1 MVAIKIDVTQ
11 WVYKI
16 SYLQG
21 ILASN
26 LKVHDAKQVY
36 TVIIKY
42 FTCHNDLFRWVDL
55 LCVLVLMVLASGCAY
70 SPSTPV
76 LSSPLLENLQRPALK
91 DCSDYFV
98 DIDKAIVA
106 AAVVDAGALR
116 ITGYPYLRIN
126 RFLAS
131 FENLSY
137 SESRFNQWVDRL
149 QSLDQQA
156 RRFELANLP
165 EPVRHELH
173 QQYSFL
179 ISGEASLSEIVH
191 FCGQQLRD
199 TDMRNAGFKSDLL
212 RQLDYPDEYKTL
224 NRVLGLY
231 TISSIFVMNGVNNLA
246 DEVKETF
253 ATPLDELEVHG
264 DLHRYVPQTVSR
276 DHVQLTADEV
286 SKLIALSV
294 NNDLGIPEPSMEV
307 RQQLFATFAPV
318 IDVDTAD
325 EADRLGRPVW
335 QGGEFA
341 RIETDSPVLYTHVS
355 YVRFGQDILLQL
367 NYVMWFP
374 QRPKEGTFDILGG
387 HIDGITWRVTLGA
400 DGRPLI
406 YDAMHNC
413 GCYHMFFPASKL
425 RLKAMDEDVFEEA
438 PLVPQFAPEWNE
450 NRLVLRVESKTHY
463 LQRVSVAKTVKG
475 LTYSLSDYDQLR
487 SMQYDIDSRKSLF
500 AWDGLVRGTERA
512 ERWIL
517 WPMGI
522 PSPGAMRQWGQHAT
536 AFVGKRHFDDADLI
550 ERYFS
555 LESKE

>member
-1 MVAIKIDVTQ
+1 MI
-11 WVYKI
+11 
-16 SYLQG
+16 G
-21 ILASN
+21 
-26 LKVHDAKQVY
+26 
-36 TVIIKY
+36 KY
-42 FTCHNDLFRWVDL
+42 FTCYNDLFQRVSL
-55 LCVLVLMVLASGCAY
+55 LCTLVLMVLATGCAY
-70 SPSTPV
+70 SPSMPG

-116 ITGYPYLRIN
+116 IAGYPYLRIN
-126 RFLAS
+126 RFMAS
-131 FENLSY
+131 FGDLSD
-137 SESRFNQWVDRL
+137 SELRFNQWVDRL
-149 QSLDQQA
+149 QLLDRQA
-156 RRFELANLP
+156 RKLELANLP
-165 EPVRHELH
+165 GPLRHELQ

-179 ISGEASLSEIVH
+179 MSGEASLADIVH

-199 TDMRNAGFKSDLL
+199 TDMKNAGFKSDLL
-212 RQLDYPDEYKTL
+212 QQLDYPDEYKTL

-253 ATPLDELEVHG
+253 ATPLDKLEIHG
-264 DLHRYVPQTVSR
+264 ILHRYVPPTASQG
-276 DHVQLTADEV
+276 HAQLTADEV
-286 SKLIALSV
+286 RQLIASSV

-318 IDVDTAD
+318 IDVDTD
-325 EADRLGRPVW
+325 GEHDQLGRPVW

-341 RIETDSPVLYTHVS
+341 RIETGSPVLYTHVS
-355 YVRFGQDILLQL
+355 YVRFDRDILLQL

-387 HIDGITWRVTLGA
+387 HIDGITWRVTLDP
-400 DGRPLI
+400 DGRPLM

-438 PLVPQFAPEWNE
+438 PLVPQFAPQWNE

-475 LTYSLSDYDQLR
+475 LAYSLDDYDQLR

-500 AWDGLVRGTERA
+500 AWDGLIKGTERA

-522 PSPGAMRQWGQHAT
+522 PSPGAMRQWGRHAT
-536 AFVGKRHFDDADLI
+536 AFVGKRHFDDVNLI

-555 LESKE
+555 LESQK